1 MQCRSWIVPMGDEW
15 QPEAVIR
22 LRLEHLKKEFI
33 DYIDVNIEKIDTNI
47 PVFMGH
53 VITSLDKTLPDLSN
67 EFYDHFIDA
76 MAFAVLAKSKRS
88 DDIPFVEKLF
98 EYALHAKRGNRGRAV
113 YDILLGMK
121 MINIGKYAEA
131 AEQLKKYRS
140 VDAIIC
146 PAIAYCYFVLSTQK
160 TPVESRG
167 ESQRPNEM
175 SLAAREQMIELVR
188 LNPPINR
195 LQDLEIAEDPRINK
209 IFWFMI
215 KQVIDWFPGERE
227 FIRIG
232 IEKAS
237 RDGKRDIK
245 EELLNIAIERFYN
258 DMFFLR
264 ELYTLKLE
272 NRDAGGVAGVVK
284 QMIQQYPDN
293 VEPIYY
299 GLKLS
304 IITSRMDTYFRFRKL
319 AVKKNIPAQALP
331 LLDYSFE
338 VMCDKQVEAAACM
351 DEIKKRFGPQHYFV
365 TLLEYVAHD
374 FHSDDTKKVKHA
386 KKAMF
391 DAIDQYCIK
400 LIKIKA
406 R

>member
-1 MQCRSWIVPMGDEW
+1 MGDEW

-22 LRLEHLKKEFI
+22 LKLERLKKEFI
-33 DYIDVNIEKIDTNI
+33 DYIATNSEKIDANI
-47 PVFMGH
+47 PVFFGQ
-53 VITSLDKTLPDLSN
+53 VIASIDKTLPGLGDDL
-67 EFYDHFIDA
+67 YDQFIDA
-76 MAFAVLAKSKRS
+76 MAFAVLERSKRAE
-88 DDIPFVEKLF
+88 DIPFVEKLF
-98 EYALHAKRGNRGRAV
+98 DYALRNKRGNRGRAI

-121 MINIGKYAEA
+121 MINTGKYAEG

-140 VDAIIC
+140 VDIIIC
-146 PAIAYCYFVLSTQK
+146 PAIAYCYFVLSTQQN
-160 TPVESRG
+160 SAG
-167 ESQRPNEM
+167 SGGGSRPNDM

-195 LQDLEIAEDPRINK
+195 LLDLEIAEDPRIIK

-215 KQVIDWFPGERE
+215 KQAIEWFPSERE

-232 IEKAS
+232 IEKAA

-264 ELYTLKLE
+264 ELYKLKLE

-284 QMIQQYPDN
+284 QMTQQYPDDI
-293 VEPIYY
+293 EPIYY
-299 GLKLS
+299 GIKLS
-304 IITSRMDTYFRFRKL
+304 IITGRIDTYFRFRKL
-319 AVKKNIPAQALP
+319 AVKQNIPAQALL

-338 VMCDKQVEAAACM
+338 VMSGKKAEAAACM
-351 DEIKKRFGPQHYFV
+351 DEIKKRMGPQHHFV
-365 TLLEYVAHD
+365 TLLNYVTRD
-374 FHSDDTKKVKHA
+374 FQSDDTKEVKRA
-386 KKAMF
+386 KKAIF
-391 DAIDQYCIK
+391 DAIDQYCMK
-400 LIKIKA
+400 LLKIEA